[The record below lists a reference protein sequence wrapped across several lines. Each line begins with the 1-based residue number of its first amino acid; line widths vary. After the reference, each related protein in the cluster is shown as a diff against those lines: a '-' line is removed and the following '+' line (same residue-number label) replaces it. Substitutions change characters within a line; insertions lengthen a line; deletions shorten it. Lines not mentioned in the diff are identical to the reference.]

1 LRRGAVVNGSN
12 FRQTSWVDVM
22 ITIFCDFLL
31 NVLSFMQKE
40 DHYIG
45 FQEKRQR
52 KLAKIFQSSDPNTDP

>member
-45 FQEKRQR
+45 FQEKRQFFRR
-52 KLAKIFQSSDPNTDP
+52 KLAKNLSKQ